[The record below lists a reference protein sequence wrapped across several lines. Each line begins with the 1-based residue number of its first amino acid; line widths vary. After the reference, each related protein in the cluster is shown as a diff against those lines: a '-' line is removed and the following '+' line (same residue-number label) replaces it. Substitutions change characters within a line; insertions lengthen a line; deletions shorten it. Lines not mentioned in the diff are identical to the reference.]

1 MINVPEQF
9 STDRVTINGTS
20 ICYYRT
26 GGGKPPLVMAHGM
39 TDMGLCWTHVANGLR
54 HKYDVI
60 LYDARGHGQSD
71 TSVDGHD
78 PAQRA
83 ADLRGLLEALEIRAA
98 LLLGHSMGAM
108 TVGLLAAKNPEL
120 ARAVVLEDPPLPRSL
135 IEPPDAEQLATSQS
149 EWLRWK
155 TEVVNNRKRKPEE
168 LVSSCRRQSPWWHE
182 SEVGPW
188 VTSKLL
194 VSPDVFNT
202 PPLDTTDWWQCLT
215 EITCPMLI
223 ISAEAGRG
231 ALISERAAG
240 ELKERLPE
248 SATFVRLPGAG
259 HNIHREQFDRYM
271 SLTTDFFARS

>member
-1 MINVPEQF
+1 
-9 STDRVTINGTS
+9 
-20 ICYYRT
+20 
-26 GGGKPPLVMAHGM
+26 
-39 TDMGLCWTHVANGLR
+39 
-54 HKYDVI
+54 
-60 LYDARGHGQSD
+60 
-71 TSVDGHD
+71 
-78 PAQRA
+78 
-83 ADLRGLLEALEIRAA
+83 
-98 LLLGHSMGAM
+98 
-108 TVGLLAAKNPEL
+108 
-120 ARAVVLEDPPLPRSL
+120 
-135 IEPPDAEQLATSQS
+135 
-149 EWLRWK
+149 
-155 TEVVNNRKRKPEE
+155 
-168 LVSSCRRQSPWWHE
+168 
-182 SEVGPW
+182 